1 MRGWSLS
8 REEASKGRAAV
19 GDGDGAGA
27 GEKFVGGIDAE
38 GGMNGGMKIG
48 DRDRVFDR
56 LFGEVV
62 GGSVGTLVFEP
73 AAGEDEG
80 EGRSLVTA
88 AAVAIEFG
96 RASELGGNH
105 DEGFVEE
112 VFPSEVV
119 YEGGDSVVEVTDEPV
134 LF

>member
-1 MRGWSLS
+1 MIQSLS

-38 GGMNGGMKIG
+38 GGMNGGMEIG

-56 LFGEVV
+56 FFGEVV

-73 AAGEDEG
+73 AAGEDER
-80 EGRSLVTA
+80 EG
-88 AAVAIEFG
+88 
-96 RASELGGNH
+96 
-105 DEGFVEE
+105 
-112 VFPSEVV
+112 
-119 YEGGDSVVEVTDEPV
+119 
-134 LF
+134 